1 MHREWSI
8 IGSEV
13 HVDMYDDR
21 LDIYSPGG
29 MFDGT
34 LIQERDIEFVPS
46 IRRNPAI
53 ADVFGRLDFAERQ
66 GSGLKRIREETS
78 LLHGYT
84 DAYAPRFISS
94 ATDFHVILK
103 NMNYQVSP
111 TLQAHTDVGDT
122 VGDVGD
128 TVGDGIRALDDIDR
142 ILIGVIG
149 KNKSISIPQMAEAA
163 KRSTRTIERRLTV
176 LQTYG
181 VLRRVGSERGG
192 YWEII

>member
-1 MHREWSI
+1 
-8 IGSEV
+8 
-13 HVDMYDDR
+13 
-21 LDIYSPGG
+21 

-84 DAYAPRFISS
+84 DEYAPKFMSS

-111 TLQAHTDVGDT
+111 TLQVHNDVGDN
-122 VGDVGD
+122 VGNN
-128 TVGDGIRALDDIDR
+128 VGDGIKALDDIDK
-142 ILIGVIG
+142 ILIKEIG

-163 KRSTRTIERRLTV
+163 KRSTRTIERRLTA

-181 VLRRVGSERGG
+181 ALRRVGSERSG
-192 YWEII
+192 YWEIVE